1 MNRPPDWIL
10 PYMKPKMDEASKTN
24 EFLRLLMANQKR
36 IYAFILGMV
45 PNHEDADDLFQ
56 ETILVMW
63 SKFDN
68 FTRGTSFTAW
78 GITVAKFQVLSARK
92 RYSKRSLQF
101 SQAAIELLQEEADP
115 FVRQMDSR
123 VQALRGCVRKL
134 NQRDYELIQ
143 LRYENEI
150 AIKTIAERMGR
161 SVQSVYKRIAHIH
174 DALLRCIRRAIG
186 REGLA

>member
-1 MNRPPDWIL
+1 MTPMTN
-10 PYMKPKMDEASKTN
+10 ESTKTN
-24 EFLRLLMANQKR
+24 KFLRLLMGNQKR

-63 SKFDN
+63 SKFDS

-78 GITVAKFQVLSARK
+78 GMTVAKYQILSARK
-92 RYSKRSLQF
+92 RYSRHSLRF
-101 SQAAIELLQEEADP
+101 SQAALDLLQEEADP
-115 FVRQMDSR
+115 FVRQIDSR

-134 NQRDYELIQ
+134 SQRDYELIQ
-143 LRYENEI
+143 MRYENEI
-150 AIKTIAERMGR
+150 AIKAIAERMGR

-186 REGLA
+186 REELA